1 MNDDEIR
8 HVKRIMG
15 YSRDGEYFI
24 RFGTERKV
32 INPFQDDS
40 GQNTRLSKC
49 SKDCYELYKLFIKE
63 HRPALLPKIRKLA
76 N

>member
-15 YSRDGEYFI
+15 YSKGGEYFI
-24 RFGTERKV
+24 RFGTDRKV

-40 GQNTRLSKC
+40 GQNTRLSRC
-49 SKDCYELYKLFIKE
+49 SKECYDLYKKFIIEK
-63 HRPALLPKIRKLA
+63 RPILLPKIRKLSK
-76 N
+76 